1 MSDLTAA
8 IEAIKERLP
17 VEQIVGARVQLN
29 RRGNRLWGLCPFHA
43 EKTPSFSVM
52 ADQNFFK
59 CFGCGKGGDIITF
72 LRELDGLDFIEA
84 LRLLADQAGVDL
96 PEKRGQSQEDQG
108 ERQRRKQAR
117 EALAR
122 ARRLYH
128 EALLGPAGAGARAYL
143 ADRKVDPEMIVSFQL
158 GWAPNENEW
167 LVSRLLKH
175 GYEPEV
181 LDEAGL
187 ALRSQRDGSWVDR
200 FRERLMF
207 PVIEAGDRTVGFGGR
222 YLPGS
227 WAAENNRGK
236 YVNSPEGPLFPKRK
250 LLYGIDR
257 LAQGLR
263 QDEKLPILLTE
274 GYLDV
279 IMLHQ
284 AGMPTA
290 VAALG
295 TAFSEDNARRLRRTK
310 RPVALLLD
318 GDKAGRQAALRAAM
332 ILVREGL
339 EVRAVD
345 MPEDADPADLVASG
359 ELQELRERVQKA
371 WDIIDWRLFAW
382 SQNADL
388 GDPQVKSKAAREL
401 AQWVQA
407 TTDPVLAEAWLR
419 KICDRLGV
427 SEQALRRL
435 LRPTSP
441 SNVPAVAGNS
451 SPTSQNSKLD
461 PAEENLR
468 LNEREIVEP
477 LLVDPSLFPA
487 YRVQLEAEKLE
498 DAWASEVLKW
508 CFSQRK
514 EGEDCALDDALV
526 AFATHPAQGWLD
538 ALRLRRIANPRFALE
553 RALEALPMNRD
564 KVRRPSGAS
573 DDELRRFLRPGRWSP
588 LDEIN

>member
-84 LRLLADQAGVDL
+84 LRLLADQAGVEL
-96 PEKRGQSQEDQG
+96 PEKRGQTEEDKG
-108 ERQRRKQAR
+108 ERHRRKQAR

-128 EALLGPAGAGARAYL
+128 EALLGPAGAAARAYL
-143 ADRKVDPEMIVSFQL
+143 TDRKVDPEMIVSFQL

-167 LVSRLLKH
+167 LVSRLLKL

-187 ALRSQRDGSWVDR
+187 ALRSQRDGTWVDR

-263 QDEKLPILLTE
+263 EDEESPILLTE

-345 MPEDADPADLVASG
+345 MPEDSDPADLVASG
-359 ELQELRERVQKA
+359 EVQELRERVDKA

-407 TTDPVLAEAWLR
+407 TTDPVLAEAWQR
-419 KICDRLGV
+419 RICDRLRV
-427 SEQALRRL
+427 SEQALLRL
-435 LRPTSP
+435 LRPASP
-441 SNVPAVAGNS
+441 SNVRAVAS
-451 SPTSQNSKLD
+451 SPSPTSQNSNLD

-487 YRVQLEAEKLE
+487 YRVQLEAENLE

-526 AFATHPAQGWLD
+526 AFASHPAQGWLD

-588 LDEIN
+588 LDEFN

>member
-72 LRELDGLDFIEA
+72 VRELDGLDFIEA
-84 LRLLADQAGVDL
+84 LRILADQAGVEL
-96 PEKRGQSQEDQG
+96 PERRQQTEEDRG
-108 ERQRRKQAR
+108 ERDRRKRAR

-122 ARRLYH
+122 ARKLYH
-128 EALLGPAGAGARAYL
+128 EALLSPAGAGARQYL
-143 ADRKVDPEMIVSFQL
+143 EDRKVDPAMISAFQL

-167 LVSRLLKH
+167 LVSRLLKF

-187 ALRSQRDGSWVDR
+187 ALRSQRDGNWVDR

-263 QDEKLPILLTE
+263 EDEELPILLTE

-359 ELQELRERVQKA
+359 EVQELRERVQKA

-382 SQNADL
+382 SQNANL

-407 TTDPVLAEAWLR
+407 TTDPVLAEAWQR
-419 KICDRLGV
+419 RICDRLGV

-435 LRPTSP
+435 LRPASP
-441 SNVPAVAGNS
+441 SEVPAVAS
-451 SPTSQNSKLD
+451 RPSPTSQNSNLD

-487 YRVQLEAEKLE
+487 YQAQLEAAKLE
-498 DAWASEVLKW
+498 DDWANEVLKW

-514 EGEDCALDDALV
+514 EGEDCSLEDALV
-526 AFATHPAQGWLD
+526 TFASHPAQGWLD

-564 KVRRPSGAS
+564 KVRRPSGSS

>member
-17 VEQIVGARVQLN
+17 VEQIIGARVQLN

-84 LRLLADQAGVDL
+84 LRLLADQAGVEL
-96 PEKRGQSQEDQG
+96 PEKRGQTEEDRG
-108 ERQRRKQAR
+108 ERQRRNQAR

-128 EALLGPAGAGARAYL
+128 EALLGPAGEGARAYL
-143 ADRKVDPEMIVSFQL
+143 SERKVAPEMLVSFQL
-158 GWAPNENEW
+158 GWAPNENDW

-187 ALRSQRDGSWVDR
+187 ALRSQRDGTWVDR

-263 QDEKLPILLTE
+263 EDEELPILLTE

-310 RPVALLLD
+310 RPIALLLD
-318 GDKAGRQAALRAAM
+318 GDQAGRQASLRAAM

-345 MPEDADPADLVASG
+345 MPDGSDPADLVASG
-359 ELQELRERVQKA
+359 EVQELRERVHKA

-419 KICDRLGV
+419 RICDRLGI

-435 LRPTSP
+435 LRPASP
-441 SNVPAVAGNS
+441 SNVRAVAS
-451 SPTSQNSKLD
+451 SPSPTSQNSNLD

-487 YRVQLEAEKLE
+487 YRAQLEAENLA

-526 AFATHPAQGWLD
+526 AFASHPAQGWLD

-588 LDEIN
+588 LDEFN

>member
-1 MSDLTAA
+1 
-8 IEAIKERLP
+8 
-17 VEQIVGARVQLN
+17 
-29 RRGNRLWGLCPFHA
+29 
-43 EKTPSFSVM
+43 
-52 ADQNFFK
+52 
-59 CFGCGKGGDIITF
+59 
-72 LRELDGLDFIEA
+72 
-84 LRLLADQAGVDL
+84 LRLLADQAGVEL
-96 PEKRGQSQEDQG
+96 PEKRGQSEEDKG
-108 ERQRRKQAR
+108 ERQRRQQAR

-128 EALLGPAGAGARAYL
+128 EALLGPSGAGARAYL
-143 ADRKVDPEMIVSFQL
+143 ADRKVDPQMIELFQL

-167 LVSRLLKH
+167 LVSRLRKH
-175 GYEPEV
+175 GYDPEV

-187 ALRSQRDGSWVDR
+187 ALQSQRDGSWVDR

-207 PVIEAGDRTVGFGGR
+207 PVVEAGDRTVGFGGR

-263 QDEKLPILLTE
+263 EDEELPILLTE

-345 MPEDADPADLVASG
+345 MPEDSDPADLVASG
-359 ELQELRERVQKA
+359 EVQELRERVQKA

-419 KICDRLGV
+419 RICDRLGV

-435 LRPTSP
+435 LRPASP
-441 SNVPAVAGNS
+441 SNVRAVAS
-451 SPTSQNSKLD
+451 SPSPTSQNSNLD

-487 YRVQLEAEKLE
+487 YRVQLEAERLE

-508 CFSQRK
+508 CFSRRNK
-514 EGEDCALDDALV
+514 GEDCALDDALV
-526 AFATHPAQGWLD
+526 AFASHPAQGWLD

-564 KVRRPSGAS
+564 KMRRPSGAS

>member
-84 LRLLADQAGVDL
+84 LRLLADQAGVEL
-96 PEKRGQSQEDQG
+96 PEKRGQTEEDKG
-108 ERQRRKQAR
+108 ERQRRQQAR

-143 ADRKVDPEMIVSFQL
+143 VDRKVDPEMIERFHL

-187 ALRSQRDGSWVDR
+187 ALRSQRDGTWVDR

-207 PVIEAGDRTVGFGGR
+207 PVVEAGDRTVGFGGR

-263 QDEKLPILLTE
+263 EDEELPILLTE

-345 MPEDADPADLVASG
+345 MPDDSDPADLVASG
-359 ELQELRERVQKA
+359 EVQELRERVQKA

-435 LRPTSP
+435 LRPASP
-441 SNVPAVAGNS
+441 SNVRAVAS
-451 SPTSQNSKLD
+451 SPSPTSQNSNLD

-498 DAWASEVLKW
+498 DAWASEVLNW

-526 AFATHPAQGWLD
+526 AFASHPAQGWLD